1 MADGHAC
8 LGELL
13 LFVGESEEA
22 RKNLE
27 IALRGFKDYSGPE
40 NVLLDKA
47 NVLHFLGEA
56 YCNRYDQSSRSS
68 YIFRYKRVLT
78 GYILTITLQEA
89 PLLSGCLRNDP
100 SDSLTLQTYHKR
112 TLNHRPREIQTPVTS
127 PKRTIFPVM
136 SRNAHNGE
144 NGDSGKTSSE
154 VLLGKVDKLTKMAN
168 LEKN

>member
-40 NVLLDKA
+40 NALLDKA

-78 GYILTITLQEA
+78 GYILTITL
-89 PLLSGCLRNDP
+89 
-100 SDSLTLQTYHKR
+100 
-112 TLNHRPREIQTPVTS
+112 
-127 PKRTIFPVM
+127 
-136 SRNAHNGE
+136 
-144 NGDSGKTSSE
+144 
-154 VLLGKVDKLTKMAN
+154 
-168 LEKN
+168 